1 MVRGLGLNKN
11 EKASSA
17 LTLMNLSASST
28 WVQCDQQPH
37 AATSML
43 LAMMKYTLKQW
54 AKQTLPATAFVK
66 CFVMILRKVDNI
78 FMKGNC
84 DQVRKVIW
92 SFVSLFLPEID
103 SPHRQ
108 IRVFSHLHSSSRNS
122 FKMCFRRTDAFLLN
136 TTSSKD
142 LILHFHYQTHP
153 DDSPDWGGGGM
164 ILSKTFPSFHRTPM
178 ASCGKQGDENF
189 STQSLSIENLFRWH
203 TTNKHLTN
211 GLERSEN

>member
-11 EKASSA
+11 EKASWA
-17 LTLMNLSASST
+17 LTLMNLFASST

-66 CFVMILRKVDNI
+66 CFVTILRKVDNI
-78 FMKGNC
+78 FMKGNW
-84 DQVRKVIW
+84 DQVRRVIW
-92 SFVSLFLPEID
+92 SFVSLFLPEIHL
-103 SPHRQ
+103 PHRQ

-136 TTSSKD
+136 TTFFKD
-142 LILHFHYQTHP
+142 LILHLHYQTHP
-153 DDSPDWGGGGM
+153 DDSPDEGRGDWGVGGHDPFQDFFQ
-164 ILSKTFPSFHRTPM
+164 LPQDP
-178 ASCGKQGDENF
+178 
-189 STQSLSIENLFRWH
+189 
-203 TTNKHLTN
+203 N
-211 GLERSEN
+211 GLMWETRRWKLFNTEFIYLKSVKMTYH